1 MAKMAMTRSK
11 IALQPEQ
18 QQQEQEQEQRN
29 TNSDDD
35 ASFKS
40 TITAITTT
48 TLRPKKRDLSVS
60 SKINNGEIYSKK
72 VRGGFGPLRT
82 FKRMFSTE
90 IPQETESQREEETTE
105 VTVEDKSIG
114 LPEDFED
121 DENEKKE

>member
-1 MAKMAMTRSK
+1 MTRFK
-11 IALQPEQ
+11 TELQHEQ
-18 QQQEQEQEQRN
+18 QQQEQDQQQRN

-48 TLRPKKRDLSVS
+48 TLRPKKRDFSVS
-60 SKINNGEIYSKK
+60 SKVNNGQIYCKK

-90 IPQETESQREEETTE
+90 TPQVAESQREEETIE
-105 VTVEDKSIG
+105 VTEEDKSNWSTG
-114 LPEDFED
+114 
-121 DENEKKE
+121 